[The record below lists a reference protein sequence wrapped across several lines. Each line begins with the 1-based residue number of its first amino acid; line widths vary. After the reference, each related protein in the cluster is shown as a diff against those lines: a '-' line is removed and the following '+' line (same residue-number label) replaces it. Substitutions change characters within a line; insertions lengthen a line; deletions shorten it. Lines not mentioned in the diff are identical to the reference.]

1 MDVIV
6 KPGIA
11 HVHGLDDST
20 PIIEFIDKHGRQEK
34 NARGGVEPPR
44 PKAQDPKSSASANFA
59 TLAVSAAK
67 DILAGPDCVFNT
79 TRTANREFAGI

>member
-1 MDVIV
+1 IVPIQENTLLLQQRYRALGGTMDVIV

-34 NARGGVEPPR
+34 NARGG
-44 PKAQDPKSSASANFA
+44 S
-59 TLAVSAAK
+59 
-67 DILAGPDCVFNT
+67 
-79 TRTANREFAGI
+79 